1 MASDD
6 DKTIFHQVGNQLQ
19 GDPGATIM
27 IPNPG
32 RRLRPESGV
41 DAAGNAPPPP
51 MREAPL
57 PSSFNTKI
65 KGQPNAFL
73 AASNTLIA
81 VLSALTNSL
90 SHPNVAQLQQEL
102 TSEIGSFDNHLA
114 RAGVPNE
121 QALTARYVLCSA
133 IDEAV
138 MNTPWGADSG
148 WGQRSLLRVYHNETS
163 GGERFF
169 NLLDQLL
176 ARPSEYRGLLEL
188 FYILLC
194 MGFRGK
200 YQLDKAGDAHVETL
214 RERLYQDLYRDT
226 AYDRALSD
234 SALMN
239 QTASQSLRSRI
250 PMWVL
255 VAITLTLTLLV
266 YSGLR
271 AWMYSGTVDLVDS
284 LDDLYPAQAQQKP
297 Q

>member
-6 DKTIFHQVGNQLQ
+6 DKTIFSPGGSQLQ

-32 RRLRPESGV
+32 RRLRPEAAA
-41 DAAGNAPPPP
+41 DAGAGAPPPP

-57 PSSFNTKI
+57 PSSFITKI
-65 KGQPNAFL
+65 KGQANAFL

-81 VLSALTNSL
+81 VLSALSNSL

-102 TSEIGSFDNHLA
+102 TTEIGKLDNQLA
-114 RAGVPNE
+114 RAGVRSE
-121 QALTARYVLCSA
+121 EAITARYVLCSA

-169 NLLDQLL
+169 SLLDQLL
-176 ARPSEYRGLLEL
+176 TRPGEYRDLLEL
-188 FYILLC
+188 FYVLLC

-214 RERLYQDLYRDT
+214 RERLYQDLYRDR

-234 SALMN
+234 RALVN

-255 VAITLTLTLLV
+255 VAITLALTLLV

-284 LDDLYPAQAQQKP
+284 FDELYSQPQQ
-297 Q
+297 QQSR